1 MRVAAAALPAGCS
14 SRHFLPTLGLSLT
27 PHRPHGHVPAAGA
40 LPPTVAD
47 TKRKF
52 MEAYRFPIPSVYGAV
67 LGELLVTQ
75 HLSRYNF
82 NYAYSPVRPPP
93 VRSAC

>member
-1 MRVAAAALPAGCS
+1 M
-14 SRHFLPTLGLSLT
+14 
-27 PHRPHGHVPAAGA
+27 
-40 LPPTVAD
+40 AD